1 MSVSLA
7 LFYAYGLITLAGAV
21 GVVISRRAV
30 HAAIW
35 LFVSMLG
42 VAALFMLMGSQFLA
56 ALQLFVY
63 GGAITVLALF
73 VLMLS
78 KPSVEHVESPSTAG
92 PFVAVVTAITLFA
105 TVVSA
110 AALSPMPRGTGEL
123 AASTPLAELLFTR
136 YLLPFEVAGLLL
148 TVALVGAVVLVRSY
162 STQPAATGGDP
173 R

>member
-1 MSVSLA
+1 MSVSVA
-7 LFYAYGLITLAGAV
+7 LFYAYGLIALIGAV
-21 GVVISRRAV
+21 GVVVSRRAV

-78 KPSVEHVESPSTAG
+78 KPSVEHVGSPSATR
-92 PFVAVVTAITLFA
+92 PFVAVVTSVALFT

-110 AALSPMPRGTGEL
+110 AALSPMPQGTREL
-123 AASTPLAELLFTR
+123 PASTPLAELLFTR

-148 TVALVGAVVLVRSY
+148 TIALVGAVVLVRSH
-162 STQPAATGGDP
+162 SVRPEGSGGD
-173 R
+173 RR